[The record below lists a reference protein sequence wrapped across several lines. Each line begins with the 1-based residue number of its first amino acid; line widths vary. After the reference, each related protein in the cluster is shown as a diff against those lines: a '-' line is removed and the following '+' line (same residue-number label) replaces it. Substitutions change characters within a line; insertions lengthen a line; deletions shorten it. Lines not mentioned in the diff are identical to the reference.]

1 MKLETKRLVIDRIAP
16 EGAGGVSEYLFLL
29 RVEYFVNDWLCPVQT
44 VSAYAAEGAAETVRE
59 TTGGQSLRF
68 VSDWFCYEVQT
79 PVYMVYSVDGVLHYT
94 VRLKENDDVVGH
106 LFIVREADDAYN
118 VGLCID
124 TGRRGRGYA
133 TEAMAVLLDYLFGCV
148 DARRI
153 YAFVQDRHRQ
163 SVRLCT
169 HFGMSREECFSGR
182 ADTREDKAKFEDI
195 CVYSISVVNFNFA
208 FL

>member
-1 MKLETKRLVIDRIAP
+1 MLRRVLPRQCRKRRADSP
-16 EGAGGVSEYLFLL
+16 
-29 RVEYFVNDWLCPVQT
+29 P
-44 VSAYAAEGAAETVRE
+44 
-59 TTGGQSLRF
+59 RF

-79 PVYMVYSVDGVLHYT
+79 PVYMVYSADGVSHYT
-94 VRLKENDDVVGH
+94 VRLKESGDAVGH

-124 TGRRGRGYA
+124 TGMRGRGYA
-133 TEAMAVLLDYLFGCV
+133 TEAMAVLLDYLFGCA

-153 YAFVQDRHRQ
+153 YAFVQDSHRQ

-169 HFGMSREECFSGR
+169 HFGMSREGCFPGR

-195 CVYSISVVNFNFA
+195 CVYSISVVNFSFA